1 MILGDFL
8 KAIGQIHDRRFLKV
22 LGLGVLLALALLAGA
37 YALVAT
43 LIGWVVP
50 DTFTLPWIGEIA
62 WVENLL
68 SWGSLLLML
77 VLSVF
82 LMVPVA
88 SAFTGLFLEDVAEA
102 VEARH
107 YRGLPPARPV
117 ALTEAVADSLRFL
130 GVILAANALALVL
143 YLLSGPFAPLVFWAL
158 NGYLLGR
165 EYFQMAAMRRLGR
178 AGAAA
183 LRRRHSGQIFV
194 AGLLMA
200 APLTLPFVNLVVPVL
215 GAATFTH
222 MFHRLNG
229 DPGQRDDQ
237 KRTAAPGR
245 RGQQIG
251 RNGPDQAARESR
263 TSSTFF
269 WAPASS
275 TPATAATSRV
285 RRSSAAS

>member
-8 KAIGQIHDRRFLKV
+8 RALGQLPDPRFLKV
-22 LGLGVLLALALLAGA
+22 VAMGVALALALLAGV
-37 YALVAT
+37 YLLVAT
-43 LIGWVVP
+43 LIGWAMP
-50 DTFTLPWIGEIA
+50 ASFTLPWIGEVSWIGSLA
-62 WVENLL
+62 

-88 SAFTGLFLEDVAEA
+88 SAFSGLFLDEVAAA

-107 YRGLPPARPV
+107 YPALPPARPQPTGE
-117 ALTEAVADSLRFL
+117 ALGDSLRFL

-143 YLLSGPFAPLVFWAL
+143 YLVSGPFAPLVFWAV

-165 EYFQMAAMRRLGR
+165 EYFQMAALRRLDR

-183 LRRRHSGQIFV
+183 LRRRNGGQVFA

-200 APLTLPFVNLVVPVL
+200 LPLSLPLVNLFVPVL

-222 MFHRLNG
+222 LFHRLNG
-229 DPGQRDDQ
+229 DR
-237 KRTAAPGR
+237 AAG
-245 RGQQIG
+245 
-251 RNGPDQAARESR
+251 
-263 TSSTFF
+263 
-269 WAPASS
+269 
-275 TPATAATSRV
+275 
-285 RRSSAAS
+285 